1 VGRQR
6 GPGTDLQEP
15 CVPHAASRH
24 IFDAARALSARVG
37 AVAGWE
43 RYGSISGAWDQQLSS
58 CASWA
63 RRHVRYTHMFIY
75 MYNLSRSLS
84 LSHTHTQYLYQNHG
98 VI

>member
-1 VGRQR
+1 M
-6 GPGTDLQEP
+6 
-15 CVPHAASRH
+15 PHAASRH

-58 CASWA
+58 RASWA
-63 RRHVRYTHMFIY
+63 SHHVRYTHMYIY

-84 LSHTHTQYLYQNHG
+84 LSHTHTQYFYQNYG